1 MARRLIK
8 LDMDRLLRAK
18 ATAWDRVMEC
28 QEDEE
33 IRKELKRILNDAWD
47 GEEKSLQRALDL
59 R

>member
-1 MARRLIK
+1 
-8 LDMDRLLRAK
+8 MDRLLRAK